1 MNQSSGMKEKVQ
13 RIEVE
18 KIESPKS
25 EQSLLY
31 PNTAFNKINI
41 RTSRTLIE
49 TLLWFCLFCAC
60 SGGISRLM
68 PCSSSVKSH
77 CKDCP
82 LCIRKKKRGNTLS
95 ISVLLVSWSCVG
107 VTPSM
112 SGWSLTLHTTNT
124 INLKLNLLITV
135 QYRLDKG
142 LNCHCP
148 RPCNCVQPAVG
159 QNSNQ
164 ILNYH
169 LDRYHTATRG
179 RTSNM

>member
-1 MNQSSGMKEKVQ
+1 MYQLPLWLRICAVSMNEIQKQVLGLHLVDKYSFTRSTTSHITHCEWFLNVWSMNQSSGMKEKVQ

-18 KIESPKS
+18 KIKSPKS

-82 LCIRKKKRGNTLS
+82 LCIRKKKGKHVINQ
-95 ISVLLVSWSCVG
+95 CAVG
-107 VTPSM
+107 E
-112 SGWSLTLHTTNT
+112 
-124 INLKLNLLITV
+124 LKLCGCHTFNVWLI
-135 QYRLDKG
+135 
-142 LNCHCP
+142 P
-148 RPCNCVQPAVG
+148 
-159 QNSNQ
+159 NSSHNKY
-164 ILNYH
+164 N
-169 LDRYHTATRG
+169 
-179 RTSNM
+179 